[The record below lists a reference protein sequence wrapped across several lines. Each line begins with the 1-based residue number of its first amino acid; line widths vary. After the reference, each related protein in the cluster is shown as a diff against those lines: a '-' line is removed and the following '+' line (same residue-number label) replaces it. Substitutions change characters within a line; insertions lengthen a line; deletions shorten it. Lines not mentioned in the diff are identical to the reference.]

1 MGDLCSRDTN
11 KVNDLPLAIGNF
23 VSDFETIDLITP
35 NRLKLGRN
43 NDRSPNGCVKI
54 TSDSK
59 KILETNQNIFNAWFE
74 NWLLSHVPN
83 IMHHTKW
90 FRTES
95 DLKEGD
101 VALFLKQESLLSRT
115 YQYGTVV
122 SVQQSSDGAIRK
134 LKVKYRNANKN
145 VDWETFGSVRQL
157 VMIHPVN
164 EIDIILE
171 INNINNWYNLVAPL
185 LKH

>member
-1 MGDLCSRDTN
+1 MHGKVESKIQEVKKSIEKTMLNQRLFVHSVGDLCSRDTN

-74 NWLLSHVPN
+74 NWLLSHEPN

-101 VALFLKQESLLSRT
+101 VALFLKQKGL
-115 YQYGTVV
+115 
-122 SVQQSSDGAIRK
+122 
-134 LKVKYRNANKN
+134 RNLNCL
-145 VDWETFGSVRQL
+145 T
-157 VMIHPVN
+157 
-164 EIDIILE
+164 
-171 INNINNWYNLVAPL
+171 
-185 LKH
+185 